1 MIGCWYRGIP
11 IQQNVRDNLSQDA
24 IIVIL
29 CFQFSKFEI
38 ANSDE
43 LSVSDF
49 GSREESWSSEKY
61 NLPILHSAEKKKE
74 WKKYIPCPTST
85 QK

>member
-43 LSVSDF
+43 LSVSSQC
-49 GSREESWSSEKY
+49 GEKEGMEKVY
-61 NLPILHSAEKKKE
+61 SLPHFHSKVMGQSL
-74 WKKYIPCPTST
+74 PST
-85 QK
+85 NTEISPYL